1 MIKRKSLFWGILLL
15 GIGALLLLDNM
26 GTLDPLNVGAWD
38 LIWPLVLIYL
48 GIWVLWNV
56 QSGADQFETEEL
68 AIPLEGAEVAHL
80 TLDYGAGRL
89 TVQSAAEAG
98 NLLDGTFDGVRHEV
112 RREAGRVDVTLA
124 SPSVTFGPWPWG
136 PAPGQPRRWALN
148 LSDAV
153 PLTLDLDTGA
163 SDAHL
168 DLTDLRVTRL
178 SLSTGASTTRIDLP
192 RNAGATEVRG
202 SSGASTLRIHVPEGV
217 AARIRTSG
225 ALASVNVDRKRFPRQ
240 EGVYQSP
247 NYETAENKVDI
258 QLDMG
263 AGTISIH

>member
-1 MIKRKSLFWGILLL
+1 MIKRESLFWGIILL
-15 GIGALLLLDNM
+15 GVGALLLLDNM
-26 GTLDPLNVGAWD
+26 GVLDPLNVGAWG

-48 GIWVLWNV
+48 GVWLLGSA
-56 QSGADQFETEEL
+56 QRDTDAFETEEL
-68 AIPLEGAEVAHL
+68 AIPLEGAETAHL

-153 PLTLDLDTGA
+153 PLSIELDTGA

-168 DLTDLRVTRL
+168 DLTDLSVTQL
-178 SLSTGASTTRIDLP
+178 NLSTGASSTRIELP
-192 RNAGATEVRG
+192 RNAGHTEVRG
-202 SSGASTLRIHVPEGV
+202 SSGAATLQIHVPEGV

-240 EGVYQSP
+240 AGVYQSP

-258 QLDMG
+258 QLDIG
-263 AGTISIH
+263 AGTINIH